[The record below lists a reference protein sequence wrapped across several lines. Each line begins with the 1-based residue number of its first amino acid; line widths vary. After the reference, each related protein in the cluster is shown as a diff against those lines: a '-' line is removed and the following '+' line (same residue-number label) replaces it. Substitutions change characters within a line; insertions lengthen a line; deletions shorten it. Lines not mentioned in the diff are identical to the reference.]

1 MEPSSTIPIFS
12 VADEAEATDEAGEFY
27 KALLESQASI
37 SPKYFY
43 SALGSRLFDAIT
55 LLNEYYPCRTEKLIF
70 EQNKDSL
77 KAQLP
82 QEALFIDLGAGDCAK
97 ASPLLTWFKAHT
109 YLAVD
114 ISIDHLARALR
125 VVSQDNPGVAVAGV
139 GCDFSRTLQ
148 LPLEAHQW
156 LGASQV
162 SHSPR
167 IVFYPGSSI
176 GNFSPADA
184 LRLLRQ
190 VHAIC
195 VEGSEGSGLLIGVD
209 RVKDL
214 SVLEPAYDD
223 ALGVTAAFNRSM
235 LVHVNERFAT
245 NFSARNWRHRAF
257 FNTSQSRIEMHLQS
271 LDMQL
276 VGWPG
281 GERLFAPGQTIHTE
295 NSYKWE
301 PDRFAQ
307 LLAEAGFSQAEHF
320 TDPEGWFSLFW
331 ARA

>member
-82 QEALFIDLGAGDCAK
+82 QGALFIDLGAGDCAK
-97 ASPLLTWFKAHT
+97 ASPLLRWFKAHT

-148 LPLEAHQW
+148 LPLEAYQW
-156 LGASQV
+156 LGASQA

-167 IVFYPGSSI
+167 IV
-176 GNFSPADA
+176 
-184 LRLLRQ
+184 
-190 VHAIC
+190 
-195 VEGSEGSGLLIGVD
+195 
-209 RVKDL
+209 
-214 SVLEPAYDD
+214 
-223 ALGVTAAFNRSM
+223 
-235 LVHVNERFAT
+235 
-245 NFSARNWRHRAF
+245 
-257 FNTSQSRIEMHLQS
+257 
-271 LDMQL
+271 
-276 VGWPG
+276 
-281 GERLFAPGQTIHTE
+281 
-295 NSYKWE
+295 
-301 PDRFAQ
+301 
-307 LLAEAGFSQAEHF
+307 
-320 TDPEGWFSLFW
+320 
-331 ARA
+331 